1 MTSVGSSPWRRSG
14 PKLHL
19 ANWIPGS
26 AGMTALSRRLD
37 RGLSLIE
44 LLTALAIFSLLLGL
58 GVPSYRDWIASRELA
73 NHAEY
78 LAETLNL
85 ARSEAVKRQSRVNV
99 CKSSDGKQCA
109 TTGTWSAGWIMFEDD
124 NRDGSIENIESVI
137 RREGPP
143 GNAITVSANRP
154 LDSYVSYTNFGYAR
168 LLNGALQMGTFEVCK
183 PGQKAIDV
191 VLANSGRVRINRT
204 SRSCP

>member
-1 MTSVGSSPWRRSG
+1 MRGS
-14 PKLHL
+14 
-19 ANWIPGS
+19 
-26 AGMTALSRRLD
+26 

-44 LLTALAIFSLLLGL
+44 LMVALAIFALVIGF
-58 GVPSYRDWIASRELA
+58 GVPSYRDWIAARELA

-78 LAETLNL
+78 LAETLNQ
-85 ARSEAVKRQSRVNV
+85 ARSEAVKRQVRVNV

-109 TTGTWSAGWIMFEDD
+109 TSGTWSDGWIMFADD
-124 NRDGSIENIESVI
+124 NRDGSIEAPESLI
-137 RREGPP
+137 RHEAAP
-143 GNAITVSANRP
+143 GNQITVTANRP

-191 VLANSGRVRINRT
+191 VLANSGRVRLSRT
-204 SRSCP
+204 SRPCP